1 MKEVARF
8 VKQPLQ
14 KRGTDTAPSFRL
26 LDIKVPDASGVA
38 TFNVGVVIEP
48 AYRHETCSQP
58 GSEEPFAQ
66 SVKPIRACLPVEYQ
80 PFDKAKALVSGLSSK
95 RFNRRVKC
103 SCRLNAQPNDHGSGR
118 YPAAKVFP
126 TSCLLKVYQQSGNV

>member
-14 KRGTDTAPSFRL
+14 KRGTDTGPSFRL

-48 AYRHETCSQP
+48 AYRHETCSQL

-80 PFDKAKALVSGLSSK
+80 PFNKAKALVSGLNSK

-103 SCRLNAQPNDHGSGR
+103 SCWLDPQPNDHGSGR
-118 YPAAKVFP
+118 YTVVKILPIG
-126 TSCLLKVYQQSGNV
+126 CLLQVYQQRGNV